1 MFCIIVRGKF
11 RFYVLRIYLSC
22 SIGYLIYNV
31 LVYCNMKN
39 TNIKVVKDIA
49 IQLIYTKPEPIEDF
63 GFYKHPY
70 IGHPVIMLPDTN
82 ESFNIFQDIEK
93 YHLWQ
98 EELAE
103 NIRHMRNAYSIAC
116 LIKTYYKSV
125 FFESIKEYLSEKDF
139 AEILS
144 NYWAAVGITDVPKT
158 KFLLWFQEA
167 NKSYLMDKGERKV
180 FDALPEK
187 VTIYRG
193 VDDPEYK
200 YGFSWTLDKKVARWF
215 ANRNQGNGT
224 YVYECTVDKKDLI
237 CYFQIRNE
245 KEVIINPETLKEYE
259 IRTTY

>member
-1 MFCIIVRGKF
+1 MQHTA
-11 RFYVLRIYLSC
+11 LS
-22 SIGYLIYNV
+22 I
-31 LVYCNMKN
+31 
-39 TNIKVVKDIA
+39 VKDIA
-49 IQLIYTKPEPIEDF
+49 IQLVYIKPESIKDSIF
-63 GFYKHPY
+63 CIHPY
-70 IGHPVIMLPDTN
+70 ISNSIILFLDTN

-93 YHLWQ
+93 YCIWQ
-98 EELAE
+98 EAFTE
-103 NIRHMRNAYSIAC
+103 NIRHMRNAYTIAC
-116 LIKTYYKSV
+116 LIKTYYRPV

-158 KFLLWFQEA
+158 KFLSWFQEA
-167 NKSYLMDKGERKV
+167 NKSYLMDKGEKKI

-215 ANRNQGNGT
+215 ANRNQGNST

-245 KEVIINPETLKEYE
+245 KEVIINPEILKEYE
-259 IRTTY
+259 IRTIY

>member
-1 MFCIIVRGKF
+1 MIHQIEFTVLQNEERFWKILRVKFMKQCMQHTDLKII
-11 RFYVLRIYLSC
+11 
-22 SIGYLIYNV
+22 
-31 LVYCNMKN
+31 
-39 TNIKVVKDIA
+39 KDIA
-49 IQLIYTKPEPIEDF
+49 IQFIYIKPEPIDDS
-63 GFYKHPY
+63 GFCKHPY
-70 IGHPVIMLPDTN
+70 ISNSVIALPNLN

-98 EELAE
+98 EELVE

-116 LIKTYYKSV
+116 LIKTYYKPI

-144 NYWAAVGITDVPKT
+144 NYWASFGITDIPKT
-158 KFLLWFQEA
+158 KFLSWFQEA

-200 YGFSWTLDKKVARWF
+200 YGFSWFR
-215 ANRNQGNGT
+215 
-224 YVYECTVDKKDLI
+224 
-237 CYFQIRNE
+237 
-245 KEVIINPETLKEYE
+245 
-259 IRTTY
+259 

>member
-1 MFCIIVRGKF
+1 MKYTNSYIIK
-11 RFYVLRIYLSC
+11 
-22 SIGYLIYNV
+22 
-31 LVYCNMKN
+31 K
-39 TNIKVVKDIA
+39 IA
-49 IQLIYTKPEPIEDF
+49 IQLIYIEPEPIEDSTF
-63 GFYKHPY
+63 CIHPY
-70 IGHPVIMLPDTN
+70 ICNSVITFPDTN

-98 EELAE
+98 EEFAE

-116 LIKTYYKSV
+116 LIKTYYKPI

-144 NYWAAVGITDVPKT
+144 NYWATVGITDIPKT
-158 KFLLWFQEA
+158 KFLSWFQEA

-193 VDDPEYK
+193 VDDLEYK

-215 ANRNQGNGT
+215 ANRNQGNST
-224 YVYECTVDKKDLI
+224 YVYECIVDKKDLI

-259 IRTTY
+259 IRTIY